1 MSKICTTVEKS
12 SISSACQEISGNWRG
27 PFRAPC
33 QLFSHQVAEGES
45 NILREKNKLISHLV
59 EVKNRFLEDFCL
71 NKSSFLW
78 LCLARTN
85 SFLYLVFK
93 VNTRS
98 NCGDVDNYKINHTLR
113 WFVWYVLY
121 HMRNGWMEEKLGE
134 DRSDS
139 FVAMRLEKLKIKDPI
154 NSFRRCP
161 FYLFLS
167 VQHSKICSSRSCSF
181 YERRG
186 LKQRNECE

>member
-12 SISSACQEISGNWRG
+12 SISSAWQEISGNWRG

-33 QLFSHQVAEGES
+33 QLFSHQVAEGAS
-45 NILREKNKLISHLV
+45 NILREKKINQFHTWS
-59 EVKNRFLEDFCL
+59 
-71 NKSSFLW
+71 KSKTNFWKIFVSARVLFFGFVW
-78 LCLARTN
+78 LALMVSSSTLSLKSIHEAIMDM
-85 SFLYLVFK
+85 YK
-93 VNTRS
+93 VNH
-98 NCGDVDNYKINHTLR
+98 ILR

-167 VQHSKICSSRSCSF
+167 VQEILLILFEERVETKMSF
-181 YERRG
+181 
-186 LKQRNECE
+186 

>member
-1 MSKICTTVEKS
+1 M
-12 SISSACQEISGNWRG
+12 
-27 PFRAPC
+27 
-33 QLFSHQVAEGES
+33 
-45 NILREKNKLISHLV
+45 
-59 EVKNRFLEDFCL
+59 
-71 NKSSFLW
+71 
-78 LCLARTN
+78 
-85 SFLYLVFK
+85 YK
-93 VNTRS
+93 VNH
-98 NCGDVDNYKINHTLR
+98 ILR

-167 VQHSKICSSRSCSF
+167 VQHPKICWSRSCLF
-181 YERRG
+181 HVGRG
-186 LKQRNECE
+186 LKQDEFLKKWRIFKTIFSSCMEAVSWPFFEWRSYVLIHESARQRNIGLSSLLFISLTTDLQCSTMNEGRQSIFSSQERLDVVLSIVPFHIALKSVIIDDRW

>member
-1 MSKICTTVEKS
+1 M
-12 SISSACQEISGNWRG
+12 
-27 PFRAPC
+27 
-33 QLFSHQVAEGES
+33 
-45 NILREKNKLISHLV
+45 
-59 EVKNRFLEDFCL
+59 
-71 NKSSFLW
+71 
-78 LCLARTN
+78 
-85 SFLYLVFK
+85 YK
-93 VNTRS
+93 VNH
-98 NCGDVDNYKINHTLR
+98 ILR

-167 VQHSKICSSRSCSF
+167 VQHSRPCSF
-181 YERRG
+181 YVRRG
-186 LKQRNECE
+186 LKQKWVSKEMTIFQNNLLTLRGSCVLTFFRLEALVIHESARQRNIGLSSLLFISLTTDLHCSTMRASTLFSEVKKG

>member
-1 MSKICTTVEKS
+1 M
-12 SISSACQEISGNWRG
+12 
-27 PFRAPC
+27 
-33 QLFSHQVAEGES
+33 
-45 NILREKNKLISHLV
+45 
-59 EVKNRFLEDFCL
+59 
-71 NKSSFLW
+71 
-78 LCLARTN
+78 
-85 SFLYLVFK
+85 YK
-93 VNTRS
+93 VNH
-98 NCGDVDNYKINHTLR
+98 ILR

-167 VQHSKICSSRSCSF
+167 LYNIQRSALRDPAHFMRGEGWNKEMNVNKEITNFQNNLLTLRGSCVLTFFQVEVLFTYPRECQTTQYRIVFFIIYLSDHRPAMLYNEGRHSIFRSQ
-181 YERRG
+181 ER
-186 LKQRNECE
+186 LDVVLSIVPFHIALEPVK